1 MTDYRPILEQ
11 NGIPHNRKGL
21 LTRRQL
27 TEGPEF
33 AMTLDKAEELD
44 GFHVVFGTVLEGMSV
59 LDAIA
64 ELPTYSY
71 KTRTGTL
78 VMMTLLRTPW
88 YLPWYLTPNNPDI
101 PRLIF

>member
-11 NGIPHNRKGL
+11 NGIPHSRKGL

-33 AMTLDKAEELD
+33 AVTLDKAEELD
-44 GFHVVFGTVLEGMSV
+44 GFHVVFGVVLEGLPV
-59 LDAIA
+59 IDAIS

-71 KTRTGTL
+71 KTRTGWL
-78 VMMTLLRTPW
+78 MTICSSTSP
-88 YLPWYLTPNNPDI
+88 
-101 PRLIF
+101 